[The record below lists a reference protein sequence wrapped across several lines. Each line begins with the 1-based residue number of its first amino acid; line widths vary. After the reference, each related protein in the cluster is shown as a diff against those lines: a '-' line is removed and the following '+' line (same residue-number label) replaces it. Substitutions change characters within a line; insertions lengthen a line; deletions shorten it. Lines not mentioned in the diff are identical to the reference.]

1 MKVFFLNV
9 YLDNAST
16 TFPKPSCVADSIYN
30 FITNIGGNSNR
41 SNHSNALES
50 NRLLYNARE
59 NVCKL
64 FNFNQVENVIF
75 TNNISTSLNMLILG
89 LLSKGDHVITTSME
103 HNSVLRPI
111 TFVKENKDVE
121 VDIINAS
128 PLGFIN
134 VSSIE
139 KAIKPNT
146 KLVVLSYASNVTGS
160 IQQIKAIG
168 KLCKEKNIF
177 FIVDSAQAAGVISI
191 DFNDINADAIAFTG
205 HKSLLGPQGT
215 GGFII
220 NDKLNNECKSII
232 TGGTGSASH
241 SLHQPTFLP
250 DKFETGTHNL
260 PGIVGLSSSLD
271 FIFKIGIEEINSKNK
286 FLLSKLVNGIL
297 NIEGLK
303 FYGDSSLKNITTC
316 VSLNY
321 KNIDP
326 SEVSFYLE
334 ENGIKNRSG
343 LHCAPLAHKTIG
355 TFPTGTVRLSISYF
369 NTEEEIDYTLKVLNN
384 LSREFC

>member
-215 GGFII
+215 VWFII
-220 NDKLNNECKSII
+220 NDKLNN
-232 TGGTGSASH
+232 
-241 SLHQPTFLP
+241 
-250 DKFETGTHNL
+250 
-260 PGIVGLSSSLD
+260 
-271 FIFKIGIEEINSKNK
+271 
-286 FLLSKLVNGIL
+286 
-297 NIEGLK
+297 
-303 FYGDSSLKNITTC
+303 
-316 VSLNY
+316 
-321 KNIDP
+321 
-326 SEVSFYLE
+326 
-334 ENGIKNRSG
+334 
-343 LHCAPLAHKTIG
+343 
-355 TFPTGTVRLSISYF
+355 
-369 NTEEEIDYTLKVLNN
+369 
-384 LSREFC
+384 